1 MGTDP
6 KAQVP
11 SQELRVPGGAD
22 GSSKR
27 NSITELN
34 TVILFYLWEQNSQER
49 RMIELLQLLTN
60 LNRLIS
66 ALSLVLGSFL
76 AFW

>member
-1 MGTDP
+1 
-6 KAQVP
+6 
-11 SQELRVPGGAD
+11 
-22 GSSKR
+22 
-27 NSITELN
+27 
-34 TVILFYLWEQNSQER
+34 
-49 RMIELLQLLTN
+49 MIELLQLLTN